1 MQGNRSMSVTIL
13 VTLILVALDKVSSF
27 RNSNPGK
34 LLRPRSRCH
43 VVTNNDA
50 EDIEPILLR
59 AAKGNPVERT
69 PVWMM
74 RQAGRHMQAYRD
86 LCKVHKTF
94 RERSEIP
101 DIATEI
107 R

>member
-1 MQGNRSMSVTIL
+1 MQGNRRMSVVIL
-13 VTLILVALDKVSSF
+13 VTIILVFADKVSSF

-34 LLRPRSRCH
+34 LSRLCSRCH
-43 VVTNNDA
+43 AVADNDA
-50 EDIEPILLR
+50 EPILLR
-59 AAKGNPVERT
+59 AAKGNSVERT

-101 DIATEI
+101 EIATEI